1 MLGGDREYITLDLG
15 ANGTSGNINGLNG
28 TAVAH
33 AFWLHEVI
41 FSGGVKKGGTW
52 GGPEC
57 AAHVDYETHVKEV
70 LLWMVLSAGIFW
82 YVNVPQ
88 LVRSIGKNAEIAM
101 KDYRPTIFWKQVDF
115 LVAAIHFGMWL
126 QVLGTVFLGL

>member
-41 FSGGVKKGGTW
+41 FSGGVKKGGVLFV
-52 GGPEC
+52 C
-57 AAHVDYETHVKEV
+57 EV
-70 LLWMVLSAGIFW
+70 NFSHTGWNFNSEGA
-82 YVNVPQ
+82 
-88 LVRSIGKNAEIAM
+88 RSFI
-101 KDYRPTIFWKQVDF
+101 
-115 LVAAIHFGMWL
+115 
-126 QVLGTVFLGL
+126 